1 MPTSTQ
7 GATPQVG
14 SQTQKLKP
22 WDPTRGSLMDM
33 INAAHNAFGLTNSN
47 PYGGQYIADPTKP
60 QTDAANMML
69 GLAPNFSAGAGDI
82 RNLALDTISGKYLMP
97 DSNPAL
103 KATLDAA
110 WNPIQRDLTQNILP
124 GLDDRAIAQGAY
136 GNSRMAID
144 QGEAISNAALR
155 GNEATS
161 KIAYENYAKERQNQL
176 NAHSLLPIATQL
188 ELTPAQVMSTVGGQ
202 MQGWEQANLDEA
214 FQHYTD
220 SQNAPWFGLDKLQ
233 SIINPLATQFGTTKS
248 STTTMPSQPS
258 FNPISGGIQGGM
270 GGMASMGMMASM
282 IPGLQP
288 FALPLMLAG
297 LGGGA
302 AAGMRF

>member
-1 MPTSTQ
+1 
-7 GATPQVG
+7 
-14 SQTQKLKP
+14 
-22 WDPTRGSLMDM
+22 M
-33 INAAHNAFGLTNSN
+33 INAAHNAFNLTNSN
-47 PYGGQYIADPTKP
+47 PYTGQYIADPTKP

-69 GLAPNFSAGAGDI
+69 GLAPGFSAGSGDI
-82 RNLALDTISGKYLMP
+82 RNLALDTIAGKYLMP

-110 WNPIQRDLTQNILP
+110 WNPIQRDLTTSVLP
-124 GLDDRAIAQGAY
+124 GLDDRAISQGAY
-136 GNSRMAID
+136 GNSRLALN
-144 QGEAISNAALR
+144 QNEAIANAALR

-161 KIAYENYAKERQNQL
+161 RIAYENYAKERQNQL

-220 SQNAPWFGLDKLQ
+220 SQNAPWFGLDKWQ
-233 SIINPLATQFGTTKS
+233 SVVNPLATQFGKQSGTS
-248 STTTMPSQPS
+248 TTMPSQPS

-270 GGMASMGMMASM
+270 GGMATMGMMASM

-288 FALPLMLAG
+288 IALPLMLAG
-297 LGGGA
+297 LAGGA
-302 AAGMRF
+302 AAGTRF